1 MRPEGNFQG
10 AFSSENGRKERFYR
24 MQSVKKKRNNSLAA
38 FMNNDNVVGYIFAA
52 PFLIGF
58 FCLTL
63 VPMGLSLFYSFC
75 NYKIGAAPAF
85 IGLKNYLDLMNDS
98 KFGNSLLVTI
108 QYVVIGVPLK
118 LIFALFVAMLLTK
131 PTRLQGFYRAVYYI
145 PSLIGGSVAVA
156 LVWKQL
162 FGSRGPIVLAIK
174 AMGAT
179 GFSFFGSSTWAFV
192 PLVLCN
198 AWQFGSSMLIFASG
212 LKQIPKDY
220 YEAAEIDGASNIKR
234 FFSITLP
241 CLSPIILFNLIMQL
255 ISGFM
260 TFTQAQIITQ
270 GGPNYATNYIALNI
284 FQEGFA
290 YSHMGY
296 ACAQSWVMLLIM
308 AAITGIIFKT
318 SDNWAFYE
326 S

>member
-1 MRPEGNFQG
+1 MRATVRKRPSL
-10 AFSSENGRKERFYR
+10 SS
-24 MQSVKKKRNNSLAA
+24 
-38 FMNNDNVVGYIFAA
+38 FMNNDNVVGYVFAA

-63 VPMGLSLFYSFC
+63 VPMGLSLFYSLC
-75 NYKIGAAPAF
+75 NYKIAAVPEL
-85 IGLKNYLDLMNDS
+85 IGFKNYIDLFHDAN
-98 KFGNSLLVTI
+98 FGNSLLVTL
-108 QYVVIGVPLK
+108 QYVAVGVPLK
-118 LIFALFVAMLLTK
+118 LVFALLIAMLLTR
-131 PTRLQGFYRAVYYI
+131 PTRLQGLYRAVYYI

-162 FGSRGPIVLAIK
+162 FGSRGPLVTAIK

-179 GFSFFGSSTWAFV
+179 GFSFFGDSRFAFI

-212 LKQIPKDY
+212 LTQIPEDHH
-220 YEAAEIDGASNIKR
+220 EAAQIDGAGSVKR

-284 FQEGFA
+284 FTEGFS

-296 ACAQSWVMLLIM
+296 ACAESWVMLIIM
-308 AAITGIIFKT
+308 AVITGVIFKT
-318 SDNWAFYE
+318 SDRWAFYE

>member
-1 MRPEGNFQG
+1 VEASRKTRSAQ
-10 AFSSENGRKERFYR
+10 ASNGF
-24 MQSVKKKRNNSLAA
+24 
-38 FMNNDNVVGYIFAA
+38 FNNDNVVGYIFAA
-52 PFLIGF
+52 PFIISFL
-58 FCLTL
+58 CLTMI
-63 VPMGLSLFYSFC
+63 PMGLSLYYSFC
-75 NYKIGAAPAF
+75 NYKIGALPDF
-85 IGLKNYLDLMNDS
+85 IGVQNYLNLMKDAT
-98 KFGNSLLVTI
+98 FVHSLLVTI

-118 LIFALFVAMLLTK
+118 LVFALFIAMLLTK
-131 PTRLQGFYRAVYYI
+131 PTKAQGFYRAVYYI

-162 FGSRGPIVLAIK
+162 FGSRGPIVSIIK
-174 AMGAT
+174 TLGVK
-179 GFSFFGSSTWAFV
+179 GFNFFGSTTWAFL

-220 YEAAEIDGASNIKR
+220 YEAAEIDGAGVVRR

-241 CLSPIILFNLIMQL
+241 ILSPIILFNLIMQL

-260 TFTQAQIITQ
+260 TFTQAQIITD

-284 FQEGFA
+284 FKEGFA
-290 YSHMGY
+290 FQHMGY

-308 AAITGIIFKT
+308 AAVTGIIFKT
-318 SDNWAFYE
+318 SSYWTFYE
-326 S
+326 N

>member
-1 MRPEGNFQG
+1 MQAAKQKSG
-10 AFSSENGRKERFYR
+10 SSFLHNE
-24 MQSVKKKRNNSLAA
+24 
-38 FMNNDNVVGYIFAA
+38 NVVGYVFAA
-52 PFLIGF
+52 PFIISFL
-58 FCLTL
+58 CLTMI
-63 VPMGLSLFYSFC
+63 PMALSLYYSFC
-75 NYKIGAAPAF
+75 NYKIGAVPDWV
-85 IGLKNYLDLMNDS
+85 GLTNYANLLKDAT
-98 KFGNSLLVTI
+98 FRNSLLVTI

-118 LIFALFVAMLLTK
+118 LVFALFVAMLLTR
-131 PTRLQGFYRAVYYI
+131 PTRVQGFYRAVYYI

-162 FGSRGPIVLAIK
+162 FGSRGPVVSLIK
-174 AMGAT
+174 TLGVKN
-179 GFSFFGSSTWAFV
+179 FNFFGSTAWAFV

-212 LKQIPKDY
+212 LKQISKEY
-220 YEAAEIDGASNIKR
+220 YEAAEIDGAGVVKR

-241 CLSPIILFNLIMQL
+241 ILSPIILFNLIMQL

-260 TFTQAQIITQ
+260 TFTQAQIITD

-284 FQEGFA
+284 FKEGFA
-290 YSHMGY
+290 FQHMGY

-318 SDNWAFYE
+318 SSHWTFYE
-326 S
+326 N

>member
-1 MRPEGNFQG
+1 MQKAAQRPRSALGI
-10 AFSSENGRKERFYR
+10 
-24 MQSVKKKRNNSLAA
+24 LHH
-38 FMNNDNVVGYIFAA
+38 DNTVGYLFAL
-52 PFLIGF
+52 PFIIGF
-58 FCLTL
+58 LGLTIY
-63 VPMGLSLFYSFC
+63 PMGLSLYYSFC
-75 NYKIGAAPAF
+75 NYKIASEPEW
-85 IGLKNYLDLMNDS
+85 IGLTNYINLFHDGTFS
-98 KFGNSLLVTI
+98 NSLLVTI

-118 LIFALFVAMLLTK
+118 LIFALLIAMLLTK
-131 PTRLQGFYRAVYYI
+131 PTRLQGLYRAIYYI

-162 FGSRGPIVLAIK
+162 FGSRGPVVTMIK
-174 AMGAT
+174 GLGAT
-179 GFSFFGSSTWAFV
+179 GFNFFGNSSWAFL

-212 LKQIPKDY
+212 LKQIPRDY
-220 YEAAEIDGASNIKR
+220 YEAAEIDGANVIKR

-241 CLSPIILFNLIMQL
+241 VLSPIILFNLIMQL

-284 FQEGFA
+284 FTEGFS

-296 ACAQSWVMLLIM
+296 ACAESWVMLLIM
-308 AAITGIIFKT
+308 ALITGIIFKT
-318 SDNWAFYE
+318 SSNWTFYE

>member
-1 MRPEGNFQG
+1 MQANKRKF
-10 AFSSENGRKERFYR
+10 GRSFHDFL
-24 MQSVKKKRNNSLAA
+24 NS
-38 FMNNDNVVGYIFAA
+38 DNTVGYFFAV
-52 PFLIGF
+52 PFILSF
-58 FCLTL
+58 LLLTL
-63 VPMGLSLFYSFC
+63 VPMALSLYYSFC
-75 NYKIGAAPAF
+75 NYKIGASPDWLGIENF
-85 IGLKNYLDLMNDS
+85 YNLVRDTT
-98 KFGNSLLVTI
+98 FVNSILVTV

-118 LIFALFVAMLLTK
+118 LVFALFIAMLLTK
-131 PTRLQGFYRAVYYI
+131 QTRAQGFYRAVYYI
-145 PSLIGGSVAVA
+145 PSLIAGSVAVA

-162 FGSRGPIVLAIK
+162 FGSRGPIVGIITDL
-174 AMGAT
+174 GAT
-179 GFSFFGSSTWAFV
+179 NFNFFGSTTWAFL

-220 YEAAEIDGASNIKR
+220 YEASEIDGANIVRR

-260 TFTQAQIITQ
+260 TFTQAQIITD

-284 FQEGFA
+284 FKEGFS
-290 YSHMGY
+290 YQHMGY
-296 ACAQSWVMLLIM
+296 ACAQSWIMLLLM

-318 SDNWAFYE
+318 SSHWTYYE
-326 S
+326 N

>member
-1 MRPEGNFQG
+1 MQKAVRRSGGFS
-10 AFSSENGRKERFYR
+10 AF
-24 MQSVKKKRNNSLAA
+24 LH
-38 FMNNDNVVGYIFAA
+38 NDNTVGYLFAL
-52 PFLIGF
+52 PFILGF
-58 FCLTL
+58 LGLTIY
-63 VPMGLSLFYSFC
+63 PMALSLYYSFC
-75 NYKIGAAPAF
+75 NYKIASAPEW
-85 IGLKNYLDLMNDS
+85 IGLTNYINLFHDGT
-98 KFGNSLLVTI
+98 FGNSLLVTI

-118 LIFALFVAMLLTK
+118 LIFALLIAMLLTK
-131 PTRLQGFYRAVYYI
+131 PTRVQGLYRAIYYI

-162 FGSRGPIVLAIK
+162 FGSRGPVVSLIK
-174 AMGAT
+174 SLGAT
-179 GFSFFGSSTWAFV
+179 SFNFFGNSSWAFL

-220 YEAAEIDGASNIKR
+220 YEAAEIDGANVIKR

-241 CLSPIILFNLIMQL
+241 VLSPIILFNLIMQL

-284 FQEGFA
+284 FTEGFA

-296 ACAQSWVMLLIM
+296 ACAQSWIMLLIM
-308 AAITGIIFKT
+308 AGITGVIFKT
-318 SDNWAFYE
+318 SSYWTFYE
-326 S
+326 N

>member
-1 MRPEGNFQG
+1 MQG
-10 AFSSENGRKERFYR
+10 AAG
-24 MQSVKKKRNNSLAA
+24 KKSRSAA
-38 FMNNDNVVGYIFAA
+38 GFLHNDNTVGYLFAA
-52 PFLIGF
+52 PFIIGF
-58 FCLTL
+58 LALTIY
-63 VPMGLSLFYSFC
+63 PMGLSLYYSFC
-75 NYKIGAAPAF
+75 NYKIAAVPEW
-85 IGLKNYLDLMNDS
+85 IGLTNYVNLVQDS
-98 KFGNSLLVTI
+98 TFLNSLLVTI

-118 LIFALFVAMLLTK
+118 LVFALLIAMLLTK
-131 PTRLQGFYRAVYYI
+131 PTRVQGLYRAIYYI

-162 FGSRGPIVLAIK
+162 FGSRGPVVTLIK
-174 AMGAT
+174 GMGVT
-179 GFSFFGSSTWAFV
+179 GFNFFGNSSWAFL

-212 LKQIPKDY
+212 LKQIPRDY
-220 YEAAEIDGASNIKR
+220 YEAAEIDGAGVVKR

-241 CLSPIILFNLIMQL
+241 VLSPIILFNLIMQL

-284 FQEGFA
+284 FTEGFA

-308 AAITGIIFKT
+308 ALITGVIFKT
-318 SDNWAFYE
+318 SSYWTFYE
-326 S
+326 N